1 MYLSG
6 FLCERASVLSSDLRA
21 QAAALSVCVGSGYG
35 SARLGG
41 PLVLG
46 RAWRDADVSVLQ
58 WVLSMWW
65 HSAANGRNRCEYGG
79 GRAEM

>member
-35 SARLGG
+35 SARL
-41 PLVLG
+41 LY
-46 RAWRDADVSVLQ
+46 RAWE
-58 WVLSMWW
+58 VLSS
-65 HSAANGRNRCEYGG
+65 SAERGAMRT
-79 GRAEM
+79 